1 MIFDIY
7 GHAPLFYSY
16 IIDLFFQKNLLI
28 NPKESKVHFKLLC
41 QSPDHLSMFLL
52 SQTNNFIKKENY
64 ILNEIFAE
72 PQNGYIDFFIK
83 KNSTDIVRIYTF
95 DKYKKLF
102 TNISSLKGDFDKNK
116 NNRNYFSILD
126 REIIFANPNNYI
138 KDKDVINN
146 IYSLNNQEFIQE
158 YVLFNE
164 IINTDNSA
172 NCNKFEL
179 KYNL

>member
-1 MIFDIY
+1 MCIY
-7 GHAPLFYSY
+7 A
-16 IIDLFFQKNLLI
+16 
-28 NPKESKVHFKLLC
+28 
-41 QSPDHLSMFLL
+41 
-52 SQTNNFIKKENY
+52 
-64 ILNEIFAE
+64 
-72 PQNGYIDFFIK
+72 
-83 KNSTDIVRIYTF
+83 F
-95 DKYKKLF
+95 DKNKKLF
-102 TNISSLKGDFDKNK
+102 TNITNLKGDFDKNK

-172 NCNKFEL
+172 NCNKLEL
-179 KYNL
+179 KYNLRYKINNKFADIKMIDIPEIYPQSESIYVSDINIYPLTIKKVSVILV